1 MIQAALGII
10 DKMRIEVY
18 ETNDYKKT
26 PKKTIFVQLNPEKY
40 SLKHNVMFCEGQ
52 PMGASSNNLSFNRI
66 EGEEVTFD
74 FIFDSSGVVP
84 PGKIK
89 EGKGEMSLLDKAG
102 DVLGALSP
110 AIVNPFAEIKTVEKD
125 VEEFKDLVMGY
136 NGKTH
141 QTAYLQIL
149 WGGYK
154 LQCRLKSMDIEYT
167 LFRKDGRPIR
177 AKAKCIFK
185 GTATYEVMVAKQN
198 KMSPDLTHLRT
209 VNMND
214 KLALMAEN
222 IYENPSYYIDVA
234 QTNQLLSFR
243 KIETGQNISF
253 PPIK

>member
-1 MIQAALGII
+1 
-10 DKMRIEVY
+10 
-18 ETNDYKKT
+18 
-26 PKKTIFVQLNPEKY
+26 
-40 SLKHNVMFCEGQ
+40 
-52 PMGASSNNLSFNRI
+52 
-66 EGEEVTFD
+66 
-74 FIFDSSGVVP
+74 
-84 PGKIK
+84 
-89 EGKGEMSLLDKAG
+89 MSLLDKAG

-154 LQCRLKSMDIEYT
+154 LQCRLKSMEIEYT

-214 KLALMAEN
+214 KLALMVEN